1 VIAALL
7 LPTRL
12 NLSGEYQRQTVN
24 KTNYLSKE
32 LNKMHSS
39 YDKVF
44 IGKNDLLNSTQKFS
58 FLNYVHPNSYQ
69 HPKVNTKPQE
79 KMSKRAERDV
89 QEDRVGT

>member
-1 VIAALL
+1 
-7 LPTRL
+7 
-12 NLSGEYQRQTVN
+12 
-24 KTNYLSKE
+24 
-32 LNKMHSS
+32 MHSS

-89 QEDRVGT
+89 QEDRVGTQHGELDVFNDQRMKNSIKKFKKVGEADRLEES